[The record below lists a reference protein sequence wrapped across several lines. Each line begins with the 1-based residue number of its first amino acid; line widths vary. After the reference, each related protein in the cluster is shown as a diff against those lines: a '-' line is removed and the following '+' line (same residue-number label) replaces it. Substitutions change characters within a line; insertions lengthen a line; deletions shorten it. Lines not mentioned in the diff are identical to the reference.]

1 MINATVVRVTRLCAL
16 ACLALLWYAPA
27 TAQTASGL
35 SGVVRDTSGA
45 VLPGVVVE
53 AQSPALIE
61 KVRTAT
67 TDNEGRYGITDLR
80 IGTYTVT
87 FSLSGFAT
95 VRREGIELV
104 GGFTATVNADM
115 KVGSVEETVVV
126 TGAAPLV
133 DVQNVCQ
140 QNAASDEL
148 LLALPTGLKMY
159 SAIMTLTRVL
169 HRRPAAWPETESRA
183 STSRPARSTA
193 PITARPVTSRDTTG

>member
-1 MINATVVRVTRLCAL
+1 MINMTVSRVTRVCIF
-16 ACLALLWYAPA
+16 ACPALLWFAHA

-35 SGVVRDTSGA
+35 SGVVRGTSGA

-53 AQSPALIE
+53 AQSPALNA

-104 GGFTATVNADM
+104 GGFTATVNADI

-133 DVQNVCQ
+133 DVQNVRQ
-140 QNAASDEL
+140 QNAVSDEL

-159 SAIMTLTRVL
+159 SAIMTLT
-169 HRRPAAWPETESRA
+169 PG
-183 STSRPARSTA
+183 
-193 PITARPVTSRDTTG
+193 ITPPPSG